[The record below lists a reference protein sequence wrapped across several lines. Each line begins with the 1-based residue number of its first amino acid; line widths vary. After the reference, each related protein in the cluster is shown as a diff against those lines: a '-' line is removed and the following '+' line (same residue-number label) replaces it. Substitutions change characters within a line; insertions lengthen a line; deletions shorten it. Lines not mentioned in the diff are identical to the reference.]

1 MIRKGRFATYKG
13 KEYEMTRNMDG
24 NLIIISRIQNR

>member
-1 MIRKGRFATYKG
+1 MIRKVRFATYKG

-24 NLIIISRIQNR
+24 NLIISRIQNR